1 MSSNYQLRKQ
11 FRTYPPGTAV
21 KVHIIDG
28 PVATISIVG
37 LPKQYLVPA
46 NYIKKSESV
55 GNIVTA
61 TNVEVSPGRPLIA
74 SSTSQ
79 LARLDELAIT
89 YTPDQMANAVRFTCY
104 CGASS
109 IYYPFEA
116 VRAQPVER
124 EALNKA
130 IAACQ
135 KCAERHSHSS
145 QKPSYINEDQNV

>member
-1 MSSNYQLRKQ
+1 MNYQLRKQ
-11 FRTYPPGTAV
+11 FREYPVGTAI
-21 KVHIIDG
+21 KVHITDG

-37 LPKQYLVPA
+37 LPKQYLVPQ
-46 NYIKKSESV
+46 NYIKKSTDIGV
-55 GNIVTA
+55 IVTS
-61 TNVEVSPGRPLIA
+61 THVESSPGRPLVA
-74 SSTSQ
+74 SNTDN
-79 LARLDELAIT
+79 LKRLDTLAIT
-89 YTPDQMANAVRFTCY
+89 YTPDQMAGSVRFTCY

-135 KCAERHSHSS
+135 KCTERHSHAS
-145 QKPSYINEDQNV
+145 QKPFYINEANSC